1 MIALY
6 ARVSTDMQET
16 GLASQLAAARRH
28 AKEKYPTEPTV
39 EFLDDGYTGANLE
52 RPRLEELRSQVR
64 AGRIRVVLAYD
75 PDRLS
80 RNVVDLL
87 VLVNELEKGGATIDF
102 VNGGFD
108 QTPTGRLLL
117 QMRGV
122 IAEFERTQI
131 RARTQRG
138 RMEAARNG
146 RIAGGRRT
154 FGYDQEKGKGVLTVN
169 ESQAAIVR
177 RVFSMVLEGR
187 SMRAIVRQLNA
198 EGVLPQRGNIWQKS
212 SLSRILGNVT
222 YTGCA
227 SYNRRR
233 RDKDGRISFRPE
245 SEWIPLTVPAI
256 VDRETFEQVQAQLR
270 RNSSLLSGNR
280 DRLYLLTGLLRC
292 ACGFR
297 ICGCASHAKRFYR
310 CTGRDPLQGKRCRGR
325 WLNADVMEE
334 TIKASV
340 LEVLRGGLIQRKVA
354 EHAPKL
360 QAVDYAAEI
369 AKAEKEIRTHQG
381 AEERAVRFMV
391 APEHASSQAVFER
404 ELARAT
410 EQRMTAEGRK
420 ATLEKARAAEAQLKA
435 GAAGLREMSMRAVRA
450 LSRLTPEQWQR
461 VLRLLL
467 DEVTVTGNTLE
478 LRGILPT
485 DPAAFRPE
493 SEDVMA
499 ARRRDFQSP
508 LGSGLA
514 AHVAE
519 VERQRVGDR
528 RSVVLAHVRR
538 ELLRM
543 VQERDHFAQ
552 MPHAKD
558 AQIVGDGGLGSV
570 VGRHQQVG
578 DLLAAGAGRDRESS
592 AHRPDGTVK

>member
-6 ARVSTDMQET
+6 ARVSTDIQEA
-16 GLASQLAAARRH
+16 GLASQLATARRH
-28 AKEKYPTEPTV
+28 AKEKYPMEPTV

-52 RPRLEELRSQVR
+52 RPRLEELRAQVR

-122 IAEFERTQI
+122 IAEYERTQI

-169 ESQAAIVR
+169 ESEASTVR
-177 RVFSMVLEGR
+177 RIFSMVLEGR
-187 SMRAIVRQLNA
+187 SMRGIVEQLNK
-198 EGVLPQRGNIWQKS
+198 EGVLPQRGNLWQKS
-212 SLSRILGNVT
+212 SLARVLGNET
-222 YTGCA
+222 YTGHA
-227 SYNRRR
+227 AYNRRR
-233 RDKDGRISFRPE
+233 RDKDGRIVFRPE

-256 VDRETFEQVQAQLR
+256 VDRETFDQVQIQLQ
-270 RNSSLLSGNR
+270 RNSSLLSGYR
-280 DRLYLLTGLLRC
+280 KRFYLLTGLVRC

-297 ICGCASHAKRFYR
+297 ICGCASHAQRFYR
-310 CTGRDPLQGKRCRGR
+310 CTGRDPLQGKRCKGR
-325 WLNADVMEE
+325 WLRADLIEE
-334 TIKASV
+334 TIKAAV
-340 LEVLRGGLIQRKVA
+340 REILRGGVLQQKVA
-354 EHAPKL
+354 EHAPKI
-360 QAVDYAAEI
+360 QAVDYASEI
-369 AKAEKEIRTHQG
+369 AKSDKEIAHWQRT
-381 AEERAVRFMV
+381 EERAARFMV
-391 APEHASSQAVFER
+391 APDHPER
-404 ELARAT
+404 EALFQKELARAT
-410 EQRMTAEGRK
+410 ELR
-420 ATLEKARAAEAQLKA
+420 LAAEERKTALERARDADAQMKA
-435 GAAGLREMSMRAVRA
+435 GAAGVREMSKRALRG
-450 LSRLTPEQWQR
+450 LSRLKPKQWQH

-478 LRGILPT
+478 LRGILPA

-493 SEDVMA
+493 SEHVVA
-499 ARRRDFQSP
+499 ARRGDFEGA

-514 AHVAE
+514 AHIPKIK
-519 VERQRVGDR
+519 R
-528 RSVVLAHVRR
+528 
-538 ELLRM
+538 
-543 VQERDHFAQ
+543 
-552 MPHAKD
+552 
-558 AQIVGDGGLGSV
+558 
-570 VGRHQQVG
+570 
-578 DLLAAGAGRDRESS
+578 
-592 AHRPDGTVK
+592 